1 MPNQTVFRLFLLQIQ
16 PPQEHKLLV
25 LLLLVVVVLL
35 LTHGCALFAQ
45 CIYCWLLVDVG
56 LFSLCFQQETQY
68 LELVR
73 AAKAKADAAVDA
85 TKAKAEATA
94 DAAKAEADAAKAEA
108 VAAKAE
114 ADAAKAEAGAS
125 KEEADAAK
133 EEADA
138 AKEGAELLQRLL
150 EEKEQA
156 ELQMRQAQPVIN
168 NFGTVN
174 IINNFG

>member
-25 LLLLVVVVLL
+25 LVLLVVVVVLLLLLLL

-133 EEADA
+133 E
-138 AKEGAELLQRLL
+138 GAELLQRLL